1 MGWTTKA
8 KKGGEGE
15 FEKAPIG
22 NHPAVLVAMV
32 GMGIQENEFN
42 GQVTQQ
48 RRALF
53 VWELVTE
60 KNKAGQNHI
69 IAIDLTVSLGEKAKL
84 RGWIEART
92 GKPIPEGHE
101 YDISKELGKPCLLS
115 VTENKGYPKVSGM
128 AAIPKGMKVD
138 PPTRQPFLWD
148 VDQIGENGEISLPD
162 WIPWLYG
169 KPLKDH
175 IKDRVIEDDEPEAK
189 REPAMAG
196 AAVEEEAY

>member
-1 MGWTTKA
+1 MGWKTKA
-8 KKGGEGE
+8 KKGGDGE

-22 NHPAVLVAMV
+22 NHPAVLIGMI

-42 GQVTQQ
+42 GQKTQQ

-128 AAIPKGMKVD
+128 AAIPKGMEVAK
-138 PPTRQPFLWD
+138 PSRQPFLWD
-148 VDQIGENGEISLPD
+148 VDQIGANGEITLPD

-169 KPLKDH
+169 EPLTEH
-175 IKDRVIEDDEPEAK
+175 IKRRVEEDEPD
-189 REPAMAG
+189 EPTKQLAT